1 MIAPMMLA
9 GIRVSPYLVRA
20 LAELV
25 DEPTASLLDRA
36 LYRETTVLALTIEDR
51 ERILRAL
58 EDCPDGLAEL
68 RRAASR
74 ARVAG
79 ARGAGIGARWL

>member
-1 MIAPMMLA
+1 MMLA
-9 GIRVSPYLVRA
+9 GIRVSPYLVRT

-58 EDCPDGLAEL
+58 DDPPEGLAEL
-68 RRAASR
+68 RGVLLLEHEG
-74 ARVAG
+74 RVRDG
-79 ARGAGIGARWL
+79 LV